1 MLHRSHGRLSHQVH
15 LMRQRIVD
23 ARQLPLTDL
32 LCPQQV
38 QRVIEQEG
46 GLVRDCL
53 WSPLVTIYTFLS
65 QVLGKDHSCREAV
78 ARRLAWFVA
87 HRQTACSPDTGPYCK
102 ARRRL
107 PEPVPMQLARQVGRE
122 LHQQTPADALL
133 GGRPIKIIDGTT
145 VSMPDTPANQQ
156 EYPQANTQKL
166 GLGFPTARIVALISL
181 SCGVVLDL
189 AIGPYKGK
197 QTGETALF
205 RSLWNQLNQGD
216 VVLGDRYFG
225 SFWHMALLLGRGV
238 DSVVRLHQLRKAD
251 FRRGKRLSK
260 DDHIVLWLK
269 PKQKPDWMEPA
280 TYAQLPDV
288 IDVREVKVAVKLP
301 GFRVKQLI
309 LATTLLDAAT
319 VTHEELARVYL
330 ARWHAELDLRSIKS
344 VMQMDVLRCKTPAM
358 VRKEIG
364 MHLLGYNLIRTVM
377 AQAAEA
383 HHLRPR
389 QLSFT
394 GAMQTLGAFHDVI
407 SLTNPSD
414 WPRRYRAMLQ
424 AIAHHRVG
432 DRPNRYEPRAIKRRP
447 KPHKLLTVAREH
459 ARCLLTQTT

>member
-1 MLHRSHGRLSHQVH
+1 MLHHSHGRLKHQVH
-15 LMRQRIVD
+15 LMRQRMVE

-32 LCPQQV
+32 LCPQRV

-46 GLVRDCL
+46 GLVRDCF

-65 QVLGKDHSCREAV
+65 QVLDKDHSCRQAV
-78 ARRLAWFVA
+78 ARQLAWFVA
-87 HRQTACSPDTGPYCK
+87 HRHKACSPDTGPYCK

-107 PEPVPMQLARQVGRE
+107 PEPVPMQLAREVGRE

-133 GGRPIKIIDGTT
+133 GGRPIKIVDGTT
-145 VSMPDTPANQQ
+145 VSMPDTPVNQQ
-156 EYPQANTQKL
+156 AYPQPATQKP
-166 GLGFPTARIVALISL
+166 GLGFPIMRIVALISL
-181 SCGVVLDL
+181 SCGAVLDL
-189 AIGPYKGK
+189 AIGPYHGK

-205 RSLWNQLNQGD
+205 RLLWDQLNRGD
-216 VVLGDRYFG
+216 VVLGDRYFS
-225 SFWHMALLLGRGV
+225 SFWHLALLVDRGV

-251 FRRGKRLSK
+251 FRRGKRLGK
-260 DDHIVLWLK
+260 DDHIVPWFK
-269 PKQKPDWMEPA
+269 PKQKPDWMDSA

-288 IDVREVKVAVKLP
+288 IQVREVKVAVKVP
-301 GFRVKQLI
+301 GFRVKQLV
-309 LATTLLDAAT
+309 LATTLLDAVT
-319 VTHEELARVYL
+319 VTHEALAKVYL

-364 MHLLGYNLIRTVM
+364 MHLLAYNLIRTVM

-383 HHLRPR
+383 HHLSPR

-394 GAMQTLGAFHDVI
+394 GALQTLDAFDDVI
-407 SLTNPSD
+407 RLTNPND
-414 WPRRYRAMLQ
+414 WPRLYRAMLQ

-432 DRPNRYEPRAIKRRP
+432 HRPGRYEPRAIKRRP
-447 KPHKLLTVAREH
+447 KPHKLMTVPRGQ
-459 ARCLLTQTT
+459 ARCRLTQTT